1 VRRGE
6 TRGGRRVGRLAA
18 GREVANIRALGM
30 TVDQIVAEARQLP
43 KDLRAELLDRLGGA
57 LHGDAAPEV
66 AAEWN
71 QLALDRLAA
80 VESGRSQLRPGE
92 EVMARM
98 RQLIGR

>member
-1 VRRGE
+1 MS
-6 TRGGRRVGRLAA
+6 
-18 GREVANIRALGM
+18 M

-43 KDLRAELLDRLGGA
+43 QDLRAELLDRLGGA
-57 LHGDAAPEV
+57 MHGETSPEI

-71 QLALDRLAA
+71 QLALERLAA
-80 VESGRSQLRPGE
+80 VENGRSRLLPGE

>member
-1 VRRGE
+1 M
-6 TRGGRRVGRLAA
+6 TPMS
-18 GREVANIRALGM
+18 M
-30 TVDQIVAEARQLP
+30 TVDQLVTEARLLP
-43 KDLRAELLDRLGGA
+43 QDLRSELLDRLGGA
-57 LHGDAAPEV
+57 MHGDDSPEV

-71 QLALDRLAA
+71 QLALQRLAA

>member
-1 VRRGE
+1 MS
-6 TRGGRRVGRLAA
+6 
-18 GREVANIRALGM
+18 M
-30 TVDQIVAEARQLP
+30 TVDQIVSEARQLHQ
-43 KDLRAELLDRLGGA
+43 DLRTELLDRLGGA
-57 LHGDAAPEV
+57 MHGDASPEV

>member
-1 VRRGE
+1 
-6 TRGGRRVGRLAA
+6 
-18 GREVANIRALGM
+18 M
-30 TVDQIVAEARQLP
+30 PQ
-43 KDLRAELLDRLGGA
+43 DLRAELLDRLGGA
-57 LHGDAAPEV
+57 MHGDASPEV

>member
-1 VRRGE
+1 MH
-6 TRGGRRVGRLAA
+6 
-18 GREVANIRALGM
+18 RAL
-30 TVDQIVAEARQLP
+30 AKNARVFHIEINQRAH
-43 KDLRAELLDRLGGA
+43 LRASFCAVQTFGGA
-57 LHGDAAPEV
+57 LHGDASPEV

-92 EVMARM
+92 EVLARM